1 MSGRTK
7 LLIAIPVAVVV
18 LVVGGTWF
26 YFNVIEGDPPAP
38 LTFSTRDER
47 TGSTVAGGDVSPSSL
62 SGTWRPTGASEVG
75 YRVDEN
81 AFGQSQTAAGRT
93 NAITGE
99 LVLDE
104 TQVTKADFTVDMTK
118 VSSDESRRDNQFR
131 GRIMDTATYPTATFS
146 LISPIRLQSIPADRQ
161 DVSYQ
166 ATGDLTMHGTTKP
179 VTFTLNARRNG
190 AAVEVNGAIPIVFAD
205 WNIPNPSTGPIST
218 DDKGTLEFLVV
229 FEKA

>member
-1 MSGRTK
+1 MTGRAK
-7 LLIAIPVAVVV
+7 LLIAIPVAAVL

-38 LTFSTRDER
+38 LTFSTRDEQ
-47 TGSTVAGGDVSPSSL
+47 TGAAAVGGDVTPRSL
-62 SGTWRPTGASEVG
+62 SGTWRPTAASEVG
-75 YRVDEN
+75 YRVSEN

-146 LISPIRLQSIPADRQ
+146 LTSPIRLESIPADRQ

-166 ATGDLTMHGTTKP
+166 ATGELTMHGTTRP
-179 VTFTLNARRNG
+179 A
-190 AAVEVNGAIPIVFAD
+190 
-205 WNIPNPSTGPIST
+205 PSP
-218 DDKGTLEFLVV
+218 
-229 FEKA
+229 